1 MAPEPQNT
9 LLTSPEIKAQLR
21 LIDHVVRAEND
32 DDRRAAMANGL
43 LAFVRALLVW
53 LAGLLK
59 DESEGAEIF
68 ERLSEDLGRV
78 YSTSG

>member
-21 LIDHVVRAEND
+21 LIDHVVWAQND

-43 LAFVRALLVW
+43 LAFGPRFVW

-59 DESEGAEIF
+59 DESEGAEI
-68 ERLSEDLGRV
+68 LSGSPRISRV
-78 YSTSG
+78 CSSCG